1 MGTGNAAVG
10 ERRRSAVRGRLL
22 ASMHCEI
29 VRLGASQRSTV
40 PAGFYVVLR
49 SLGVDRRGCKGRS
62 AWYGPFASRRV
73 AETLRV
79 SAFFLGARQAVQGAP
94 VTQDDTTT
102 PKQGR
107 PAIDAG
113 SRPRAG
119 VQMRAVDAI
128 ALTATG
134 SRRG

>member
-1 MGTGNAAVG
+1 M
-10 ERRRSAVRGRLL
+10 
-22 ASMHCEI
+22 
-29 VRLGASQRSTV
+29 Q
-40 PAGFYVVLR
+40 
-49 SLGVDRRGCKGRS
+49 GRS

-94 VTQDDTTT
+94 SHKTTRRRLN
-102 PKQGR
+102 KGA